1 MSSHKSSLYEWNH
14 YFNTFV
20 KPKTPSQEYSVFSKE
35 VPNEI
40 YSMDFVRHDWTGY
53 PTFIVDPSGC
63 QDADDAFSIWE
74 DLSDIHLMVHIADP
88 TAWFSPFVDDP
99 VFQYVLKNGTTF
111 YMSGN
116 EPNHMFH
123 SSILDLAKLNADGP
137 RRVIS
142 VHSILSKDDFTIKS
156 SEIEFGWIQTT
167 SKQRLTYQEAS
178 VRILTEPV
186 LSIGTQI
193 TKAFRLKRTHDSAE
207 SKALSEL
214 STAYP
219 LVSPEGTVSLV
230 TDTPEVRLVKSMIA
244 EFAIHS
250 NQVFAE
256 EIEKGGS
263 AEDTVF
269 RRAILTRVSDK
280 KEEDQL
286 GTGSESGSGLL
297 IPEEVIAHIIRSGKS
312 ATYTTDKIP
321 HELVNTEAYT
331 HATSPIRRAPDCVVH
346 FLIKSSKLAL
356 PRPFTNLQL
365 KTWSDDLT
373 RKQKTSKNLGFSDS
387 KCRYLQYMSQILES
401 KSPVVNI
408 HYKVISYSNG
418 FVNIHI
424 NSLNEYPI
432 HMTYTIRRSYKTF
445 PEHLQENDVRITRVN
460 VPSKFDE
467 GTLPELDRIF
477 PVK

>member
-1 MSSHKSSLYEWNH
+1 
-14 YFNTFV
+14 
-20 KPKTPSQEYSVFSKE
+20 
-35 VPNEI
+35 
-40 YSMDFVRHDWTGY
+40 
-53 PTFIVDPSGC
+53 
-63 QDADDAFSIWE
+63 
-74 DLSDIHLMVHIADP
+74 MV
-88 TAWFSPFVDDP
+88 
-99 VFQYVLKNGTTF
+99 
-111 YMSGN
+111 
-116 EPNHMFH
+116 FH

-137 RRVIS
+137 QRVIT
-142 VHSILSKDDFTIKS
+142 VHSILSKDDFTVKTSVID
-156 SEIEFGWIQTT
+156 FGWIQTT
-167 SKQRLTYQEAS
+167 STQRLTYQEAS
-178 VRILTEPV
+178 ARILTEPV
-186 LSIGTQI
+186 LSIGIQI
-193 TKAFRLKRTHDSAE
+193 AKAFRLKRTYNSTE

-219 LVSPEGTVSLV
+219 LISPEGIVSLV
-230 TDTPEVRLVKSMIA
+230 MDTPEVRLVKSMIA

-269 RRAILTRVSDK
+269 RRAILTRVTDK
-280 KEEDQL
+280 KEEDH
-286 GTGSESGSGLL
+286 TRKGSGLL
-297 IPEEVIAHIIRSGKS
+297 FPEEVITHIIRSGKS

-331 HATSPIRRAPDCVVH
+331 HATSPLRRAPDCVVH
-346 FLIKSSKLAL
+346 FLIKSSKLSL

-365 KTWSDDLT
+365 KNWSDDLT
-373 RKQKTSKNLGFSDS
+373 RKQKTSKNLGFTDS

-401 KSPVVNI
+401 TSPVVNI

-445 PEHLQENDVRITRVN
+445 PEHLQENNVRITRVN

-477 PVK
+477 PMK